1 MRLSGQ
7 TTRRVIIVFWALA
20 LLRNGEARLSTQQV
34 LLFDLE
40 GQQVTPLQ
48 ETDARVTV
56 FLFTRTDC
64 PISNRYAP
72 EVQRLQ
78 AKFRPDNVRFLLIY
92 PDPDESVQAIRKH
105 IKEYGYQLD
114 ALRDPEHR
122 LVKMTQVKVTPEVA
136 IFIPGKRMVY
146 RGRIDDRYV
155 DFGKARV
162 KPTQKDLEKALQ
174 AIVEG
179 RPLKHTMTPA
189 VGCFIP
195 DLR

>member
-1 MRLSGQ
+1 
-7 TTRRVIIVFWALA
+7 
-20 LLRNGEARLSTQQV
+20 
-34 LLFDLE
+34 
-40 GQQVTPLQ
+40 
-48 ETDARVTV
+48 
-56 FLFTRTDC
+56 
-64 PISNRYAP
+64 
-72 EVQRLQ
+72 
-78 AKFRPDNVRFLLIY
+78 
-92 PDPDESVQAIRKH
+92 
-105 IKEYGYQLD
+105 
-114 ALRDPEHR
+114 
-122 LVKMTQVKVTPEVA
+122 
-136 IFIPGKRMVY
+136 MVY